1 MGGKETMKRLQELD
15 SKVIGIVSSGYS
27 NDPIL
32 AHYREYGFSGV
43 AAKPYNM
50 EDLGRELHDL
60 LANGVMPPQ

>member
-1 MGGKETMKRLQELD
+1 MKKLQEID

-50 EDLGRELHDL
+50 EELGRELHEL
-60 LANGVMPPQ
+60 LAHGGLPLQ

>member
-32 AHYREYGFSGV
+32 AHYQEYGSAVSQQALQHGRARQG
-43 AAKPYNM
+43 AA
-50 EDLGRELHDL
+50 
-60 LANGVMPPQ
+60 